1 MMITIDAL
9 FILLLLAANAMLL
22 GLTCHALVSFERR
35 CKRIEDFWESP
46 TGNALSDSGGADL
59 REQMKATQR
68 LEKRVG
74 ELQRT
79 VKIIELNKLKPQTPH
94 SAQPAQPAVER
105 NLPIENAIRMA
116 RLGASVEELSRSCG
130 LNIGEARLMQKL
142 HRQST
147 NKGTGIH

>member
-1 MMITIDAL
+1 MISIDAL
-9 FILLLLAANAMLL
+9 FIFLLLAANALLL
-22 GLTCHALVSFERR
+22 GLTCHALVRFERR
-35 CKRIEDFWESP
+35 CQRIEDFWESP
-46 TGNALSDSGGADL
+46 TGNALSDTGENEL

-74 ELQRT
+74 QLQRT
-79 VKIIELNKLKPQTPH
+79 VKVIELNKRRP
-94 SAQPAQPAVER
+94 QPAEAATQPAVER

-116 RLGASVEELSRSCG
+116 RLGASVEELTRSCG

-147 NKGTGIH
+147 KSGAGN

>member
-1 MMITIDAL
+1 MITVDAL
-9 FILLLLAANAMLL
+9 FVLLLLAANAMLL

-46 TGNALSDSGGADL
+46 TGNALSDDGDAEL
-59 REQMKATQR
+59 REQMKATRR

-74 ELQRT
+74 QLQRT
-79 VKIIELNKLKPQTPH
+79 VKVIELNKNRP
-94 SAQPAQPAVER
+94 QPAEPTQPTVKQ

-116 RLGASVEELSRSCG
+116 RLGASVEELTRSCG

-142 HRQST
+142 HRQSSIS
-147 NKGTGIH
+147 GAGS

>member
-1 MMITIDAL
+1 MMITVDPL

-22 GLTCHALVSFERR
+22 GLTCHALVRFERR
-35 CKRIEDFWESP
+35 CNRIEDFWDSP
-46 TGNALSDSGGADL
+46 TGNALSDSDDTEL

-79 VKIIELNKLKPQTPH
+79 VKVIELNKHRP
-94 SAQPAQPAVER
+94 QPAEPTQPAVER

-116 RLGASVEELSRSCG
+116 RLGASVEELTRSCG

-142 HRQST
+142 HRQSAT
-147 NKGTGIH
+147 SGAGN

>member
-1 MMITIDAL
+1 MITVDPL

-22 GLTCHALVSFERR
+22 GLTCHALVRFERR
-35 CKRIEDFWESP
+35 CNRIEDFWDSP
-46 TGNALSDSGGADL
+46 TGNALSDSDDTEL

-79 VKIIELNKLKPQTPH
+79 VKVIELNKHRPQPVEPT
-94 SAQPAQPAVER
+94 QPAVER

-116 RLGASVEELSRSCG
+116 RLGASVEELTRSCG

-142 HRQST
+142 HRQSAT
-147 NKGTGIH
+147 SGAGN

>member
-1 MMITIDAL
+1 MITVDAL

-22 GLTCHALVSFERR
+22 GLTCHALVRFERR

-46 TGNALSDSGGADL
+46 TGNALSESDDAEL

-79 VKIIELNKLKPQTPH
+79 VKVIELNRHRP
-94 SAQPAQPAVER
+94 QPAEPTQPAVER

-116 RLGASVEELSRSCG
+116 RLGASVEELTRSCG

-142 HRQST
+142 HRQSA
-147 NKGTGIH
+147 NTGAGNQ

>member
-1 MMITIDAL
+1 MITIDAL

-22 GLTCHALVSFERR
+22 GLTCHALVRFERR

-46 TGNALSDSGGADL
+46 TGNALSNDGDTEL
-59 REQMKATQR
+59 REQMQATQR

-79 VKIIELNKLKPQTPH
+79 VKVIELNKHRPQPPQA
-94 SAQPAQPAVER
+94 AQPAQPAVER

-116 RLGASVEELSRSCG
+116 RLGASVEELTRSCG

-142 HRQST
+142 HRQSA
-147 NKGTGIH
+147 NTGAGNQ

>member
-1 MMITIDAL
+1 MITVDAL

-22 GLTCHALVSFERR
+22 GLTCHALVRFERR

-46 TGNALSDSGGADL
+46 TGNALSDTDDAEL
-59 REQMKATQR
+59 REQMQATKR
-68 LEKRVG
+68 LERRVG

-79 VKIIELNKLKPQTPH
+79 VKVIELNKREPE
-94 SAQPAQPAVER
+94 PARPASPAVER

-116 RLGASVEELSRSCG
+116 RLGASVEELTRSCG

-147 NKGTGIH
+147 HAGAGI

>member
-1 MMITIDAL
+1 MMITVDAL

-22 GLTCHALVSFERR
+22 GLTCHALVRFERR
-35 CKRIEDFWESP
+35 CNRIEDFWDSP
-46 TGNALSDSGGADL
+46 TGNALSDSGDAEL
-59 REQMKATQR
+59 REQMKATER

-79 VKIIELNKLKPQTPH
+79 VKVIELNKQRP
-94 SAQPAQPAVER
+94 QPAEPTQPAVER

-116 RLGASVEELSRSCG
+116 RLGASVEELTRSCG

-142 HRQST
+142 HRQSST
-147 NKGTGIH
+147 TGVGH

>member
-1 MMITIDAL
+1 MMITVDAM

-22 GLTCHALVSFERR
+22 GLACHALVRFERR

-46 TGNALSDSGGADL
+46 TGNALSDTDDAEL

-68 LEKRVG
+68 LEERVG

-79 VKIIELNKLKPQTPH
+79 VKVIELNKHRP
-94 SAQPAQPAVER
+94 QPAEPAQLAEPAVHH

-116 RLGASVEELSRSCG
+116 RLGASVEELTRSCG

-142 HRQST
+142 HRQT
-147 NKGTGIH
+147 NMSGTGN

>member
-1 MMITIDAL
+1 MISIDAL
-9 FILLLLAANAMLL
+9 FIFLLLAANALLL
-22 GLTCHALVSFERR
+22 GLTCHALVRFERR
-35 CKRIEDFWESP
+35 CQRIEDFWESP
-46 TGNALSDSGGADL
+46 TGNALSDTGEHEL

-74 ELQRT
+74 QLQRT
-79 VKIIELNKLKPQTPH
+79 VKVIELNKRRP
-94 SAQPAQPAVER
+94 QPAEPATQPAVER

-116 RLGASVEELSRSCG
+116 RLGASVDELTRSCG

-147 NKGTGIH
+147 KSGAGN

>member
-1 MMITIDAL
+1 MITVDPL

-22 GLTCHALVSFERR
+22 GLTCHALVRFERR
-35 CKRIEDFWESP
+35 CNRIEDFWDSP
-46 TGNALSDSGGADL
+46 TGNALSDSDDTEL

-79 VKIIELNKLKPQTPH
+79 VKVIELNKHRP
-94 SAQPAQPAVER
+94 QPAEPTQPAVER

-116 RLGASVEELSRSCG
+116 RLGASVEELTRSCG

-142 HRQST
+142 HRHSAT
-147 NKGTGIH
+147 SGAGN

>member
-1 MMITIDAL
+1 MITVDPL

-22 GLTCHALVSFERR
+22 GLTCHALVRFERR
-35 CKRIEDFWESP
+35 CNRIEDFWDSP
-46 TGNALSDSGGADL
+46 TGNALSDSDDTEL

-79 VKIIELNKLKPQTPH
+79 VKVIELNKHRP
-94 SAQPAQPAVER
+94 QPAEPTQPAVER

-116 RLGASVEELSRSCG
+116 RLGASVEELTRSCG

-142 HRQST
+142 HRQSAT
-147 NKGTGIH
+147 SGAGN

>member
-1 MMITIDAL
+1 MITVDAL

-22 GLTCHALVSFERR
+22 GLTCHALVRFERR
-35 CKRIEDFWESP
+35 CNRIEEFWDSP
-46 TGNALSDSGGADL
+46 TGNALSDSDDTEL

-79 VKIIELNKLKPQTPH
+79 VKVIELNKHRPQPVEPT
-94 SAQPAQPAVER
+94 QPTVER

-116 RLGASVEELSRSCG
+116 RLGASVEELTRSCG

-142 HRQST
+142 HRQSA
-147 NKGTGIH
+147 NSGAGN

>member
-1 MMITIDAL
+1 MITVDPL

-22 GLTCHALVSFERR
+22 GLTCHALVRFERR
-35 CKRIEDFWESP
+35 CNRIEDFWDSP
-46 TGNALSDSGGADL
+46 TGNALSDSDDAEL

-79 VKIIELNKLKPQTPH
+79 VKVIELNKHRP
-94 SAQPAQPAVER
+94 QPAEPTQPAVER

-116 RLGASVEELSRSCG
+116 RLGASVEELTRSCG

-142 HRQST
+142 HRQSA
-147 NKGTGIH
+147 NSGAGN